1 MSKRILVVTG
11 GHRVAI
17 DEFLGAIGAI
27 CAERGWVW
35 AHSIQPTAQQWLSL
49 EHAGQW
55 DAILLHDIP
64 GLALKRGTEP
74 IIQGPDEQT
83 KRNVV
88 DLLDAGQGLVLLH
101 HAISAWPGWEGW
113 AEVTG
118 CRFHYRPGRLRGV
131 DLPSSGYRVGPY
143 TIRVT
148 DPAHPIAA
156 GISDF
161 EVDDEL
167 YFIPFLTDRMTRP
180 FLDQDA
186 DMSGELFQDT
196 WDEVTNGVSTGV
208 TCAGRGADEGLHGG
222 NRTMGWTSVAGH
234 SPTATLLMGDG
245 PSTFANPMF
254 RTLLGNALEWVSSDE
269 ARAEAQAN
277 PFAIPLT

>member
-1 MSKRILVVTG
+1 MSKRILVITG

-17 DEFLGAIGAI
+17 DDFLGAIASI

-35 AHSIQPTAQQWLSL
+35 AHSIQPTAQNWLSP
-49 EHAGQW
+49 EHVGQW
-55 DAILLHDIP
+55 DAVLLHDIP

-74 IIQGPDEQT
+74 LIQGPDQET
-83 KRNVV
+83 KQAVV
-88 DLLDAGQGLVLLH
+88 DLLEAGQGTVILH

-113 AEVTG
+113 AEVVG
-118 CRFHYRPGRLRGV
+118 CRFLYRPGTLRGV

-143 TIRVT
+143 TVRVT
-148 DPAHPIAA
+148 DQAHPISA

-161 EVDDEL
+161 QVEDEL

-186 DMSGELFQDT
+186 DMSGALFQDT
-196 WDEVTNGVSTGV
+196 WDEVTNGTSTGV
-208 TCAGRGADEGLHGG
+208 TCADRPADEALHGG

-234 SPTATLLMGDG
+234 SPIATLLMGDG

-269 ARAEAQAN
+269 ARAEAQATH
-277 PFAIPLT
+277 FAIPLD